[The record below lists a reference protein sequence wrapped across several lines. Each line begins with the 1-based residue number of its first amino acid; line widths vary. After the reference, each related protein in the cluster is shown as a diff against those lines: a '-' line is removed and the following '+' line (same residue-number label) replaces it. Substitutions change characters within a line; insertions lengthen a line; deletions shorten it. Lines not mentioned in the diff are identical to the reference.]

1 MKVGKA
7 LEKITVNNLTK
18 IYGHNTDKAMQ
29 MLRSGASNQEI
40 REKTKQ
46 VVGVRDASLTVEQGE
61 CFVIMGLSGSGK
73 STLLRCVNRLIKAT
87 AGEILIDGE
96 DINQMSSRRL
106 EQLRQEKIA
115 MVFQRFALLPH
126 RTILDN
132 ISYGLEV
139 QGMHRP
145 FRFERATQALE
156 MVGLKGWEDSYPDS
170 LSGGMQQRVGIA
182 RALATDPDI
191 LLMDEPFSA
200 LDPLIRQDMQD
211 ELLDIQQKL
220 QKTILFVTHDLD
232 EALKVGD
239 RIALMKD
246 ARIVQMGSPED
257 ILLSPASD
265 YVARFVENVNRSRAL
280 TASTVMVKP
289 RAVAHPKDGP
299 LTALNFMERHG
310 LSTIFVTDRAGH
322 LQGYVQAE
330 DASELVDKGIRELD
344 SIIRQN
350 MPTAAPDTMLA
361 DIMDTLA
368 YCKVPVA
375 VIDEQR
381 KLKGVL
387 VRGSVIAGL
396 AGGRRVSHE

>member
-1 MKVGKA
+1 MGKI
-7 LEKITVNNLTK
+7 EVNNLTK
-18 IYGHNTDKAMQ
+18 IYGSNTDRAMQ
-29 MLRSGASNQEI
+29 MLRNGSSNQEI

-46 VVGVRDASLTVEQGE
+46 VVGVREASFCVEQGE
-61 CFVIMGLSGSGK
+61 SFVIMGLSGSGK
-73 STLLRCVNRLIKAT
+73 STLLRCINRLIKAT
-87 AGEILIDGE
+87 DGKIMIDGE
-96 DINQMSSRRL
+96 DVNHMSSRSL
-106 EQLRQEKIA
+106 EKLRQEKMA

-126 RTILDN
+126 RTILEN
-132 ISYGLEV
+132 IGYGLEV
-139 QGMHRP
+139 RGVSRP
-145 FRFERATQALE
+145 GRNEKALRALE
-156 MVGLKGWEDSYPDS
+156 LVGLKGWEDSYPSS

-232 EALKVGD
+232 EALKIGD

-246 ARIVQMGSPED
+246 ARIVQIGSPED

-280 TASTVMVKP
+280 TASAVMVKP
-289 RAVAHPKDGP
+289 RAVAQPKDGP
-299 LTALNFMERHG
+299 LTALTFMEKHG

-330 DASELVDKGIRELD
+330 DASALVDAGIRELD
-344 SIIRQN
+344 SIVISEV
-350 MPTAAPDTMLA
+350 PTASPDTILS
-361 DIMDTLA
+361 DLLDTLA
-368 YCKVPVA
+368 YTKVPVA
-375 VIDEQR
+375 VVDEQNR
-381 KLKGVL
+381 LKGVL

-396 AGGRRVSHE
+396 AGERRGSHE

>member
-1 MKVGKA
+1 MFLGKI
-7 LEKITVNNLTK
+7 EIKNLSK
-18 IYGHNTDKAMQ
+18 IYGNNTDKAMQ
-29 MLRSGASNQEI
+29 MLRSGSTNQEI

-46 VVGVRDASLTVEQGE
+46 VVGVREASFCVEQGE

-73 STLLRCVNRLIKAT
+73 STLLRCINRLIKAT
-87 AGEILIDGE
+87 DGKIMIDGE
-96 DINQMSSRRL
+96 DVNHMSSRSL
-106 EQLRQEKIA
+106 EKLRQEKMA

-126 RTILDN
+126 RTILEN
-132 ISYGLEV
+132 IGYGLEV
-139 QGMHRP
+139 RGVSRP
-145 FRFERATQALE
+145 DRNEKALRALE
-156 MVGLKGWEDSYPDS
+156 LVGLKGWEDSYPSS

-232 EALKVGD
+232 EALKIGD

-246 ARIVQMGSPED
+246 ARIVQIGSPED

-280 TASTVMVKP
+280 TASAVMVKP
-289 RAVAHPKDGP
+289 RAVAQPKDGP
-299 LTALNFMERHG
+299 LTALTFMEKHG

-330 DASELVDKGIRELD
+330 DASALVDAGIRELD
-344 SIIRQN
+344 SIVISEV
-350 MPTAAPDTMLA
+350 PTASPDTILS
-361 DIMDTLA
+361 DLLDTLA
-368 YCKVPVA
+368 YTKVPVA
-375 VIDEQR
+375 VVDEQNR
-381 KLKGVL
+381 LKGVL

-396 AGGRRVSHE
+396 AGERRGSHE

>member
-1 MKVGKA
+1 MGKI
-7 LEKITVNNLTK
+7 EVNNLTK
-18 IYGHNTDKAMQ
+18 IYGSNTDRAMQ
-29 MLRSGASNQEI
+29 MLRNGSSNQEI

-46 VVGVRDASLTVEQGE
+46 VVGVREASFCVEQGE
-61 CFVIMGLSGSGK
+61 SFVIMGLSGSGK
-73 STLLRCVNRLIKAT
+73 STLLRCINRLIKAT
-87 AGEILIDGE
+87 DGKIMIDGE
-96 DINQMSSRRL
+96 DVNHMSSRSL
-106 EQLRQEKIA
+106 EKLRQEKMA

-126 RTILDN
+126 RTILEN
-132 ISYGLEV
+132 IGYGLEV
-139 QGMHRP
+139 RGVSRP
-145 FRFERATQALE
+145 DRNEKALRALE
-156 MVGLKGWEDSYPDS
+156 LVGLKGWEDSYPSS

-232 EALKVGD
+232 EALKIGD

-246 ARIVQMGSPED
+246 ARIVQIGSPED

-280 TASTVMVKP
+280 TASAVMVKP
-289 RAVAHPKDGP
+289 RAVAQPKDGP
-299 LTALNFMERHG
+299 LTALTFMEKHG

-330 DASELVDKGIRELD
+330 DASALVDAGIRELD
-344 SIIRQN
+344 SIVISEV
-350 MPTAAPDTMLA
+350 PTASPDTILS
-361 DIMDTLA
+361 DLLDTLA
-368 YCKVPVA
+368 YTKVPVA
-375 VIDEQR
+375 VVDEQNR
-381 KLKGVL
+381 LKGVL

-396 AGGRRVSHE
+396 AGERRGSHE

>member
-1 MKVGKA
+1 
-7 LEKITVNNLTK
+7 
-18 IYGHNTDKAMQ
+18 MQ
-29 MLRSGASNQEI
+29 MLRNGSSNQEI

-46 VVGVRDASLTVEQGE
+46 VVGVREASFCVEQGE
-61 CFVIMGLSGSGK
+61 SFVIMGLSGSGK
-73 STLLRCVNRLIKAT
+73 STLLRCINRLIKAT
-87 AGEILIDGE
+87 DGKIMIDGE
-96 DINQMSSRRL
+96 DVNHMSSRSL
-106 EQLRQEKIA
+106 EKLRQEKMA

-126 RTILDN
+126 RTILEN
-132 ISYGLEV
+132 IGYGLEV
-139 QGMHRP
+139 RGVSRP
-145 FRFERATQALE
+145 DRNEKALRALE
-156 MVGLKGWEDSYPDS
+156 LVGLKGWEDSYPSS

-232 EALKVGD
+232 EALKIGD

-246 ARIVQMGSPED
+246 ARIVQIGSPED

-280 TASTVMVKP
+280 TASAVMVKP
-289 RAVAHPKDGP
+289 RAVAQPKDGP
-299 LTALNFMERHG
+299 LTALTFMEKHG

-330 DASELVDKGIRELD
+330 DASALVDAGIRELD
-344 SIIRQN
+344 SIVISEV
-350 MPTAAPDTMLA
+350 PTASPDTILS
-361 DIMDTLA
+361 DLLDTLA
-368 YCKVPVA
+368 YTKVPVA
-375 VIDEQR
+375 VVDEQNR
-381 KLKGVL
+381 LKGVL

-396 AGGRRVSHE
+396 AGERRGSHE

>member
-1 MKVGKA
+1 M
-7 LEKITVNNLTK
+7 EKITVNNLTK